1 MRLSSRRASLIAG
14 LVATAIVA
22 GSPAQ
27 AQTFVGELSGLHEV
41 PPNASPGTGTATI
54 VLNGNE
60 MSVHVIFLSLVGS
73 TTVAHIHCC
82 APAGAN
88 AGVATPLPTFP
99 GFPAGVTSGSYMQI
113 FDLALASSYSNP
125 FLTANGGD
133 PLQARDALVTA
144 MLEGNTYFN
153 LHTDEFPAGELRGQL
168 LQQTVVPEPISM
180 VLLGTGLA
188 GLGVVRRRRRIG
200 EEAAD

>member
-1 MRLSSRRASLIAG
+1 MRSSRRASLIAG
-14 LVATAIVA
+14 VVATAIVA

-27 AQTFVGELSGLHEV
+27 AQTFVGNLSGSQEV

-54 VLNGNE
+54 VLNGNL
-60 MSVHVIFLSLVGS
+60 MSVHVIFEALLGV
-73 TTVAHIHCC
+73 TTAAHIHCC
-82 APAGAN
+82 APAGVN

-99 GFPAGVTSGSYMQI
+99 GFPAGVTSGSYMQV
-113 FDLALASSYSNP
+113 FDLALASSYSAP

-133 PLQARDALVTA
+133 ALQARDALVTA
-144 MLEGNTYFN
+144 MHAGETYFN
-153 LHTDEFPAGELRGQL
+153 LHTAQFPGGELRGQL
-168 LQQTVVPEPISM
+168 SVVPEPISM

-200 EEAAD
+200 EQLAD

>member
-1 MRLSSRRASLIAG
+1 MSTSRCRTTLIAG
-14 LVATAIVA
+14 AVAAAVFA
-22 GSPAQ
+22 GSPVQ
-27 AQTFVGELSGLHEV
+27 AQTFVGELSGSQEV
-41 PPNASPGTGTATI
+41 PPNASTGTGTATI
-54 VLNGNE
+54 VINGNE
-60 MSVHVIFLSLVGS
+60 MSVHVIFEALLGL

-99 GFPAGVTSGSYMQI
+99 GFPAGVTSGSYMQV
-113 FDLALASSYSNP
+113 FNLALASSYSNP
-125 FLTANGGD
+125 FLTANNGD

-144 MLEGNTYFN
+144 MLAGNTYFN
-153 LHTDEFPAGELRGQL
+153 LHTDEFPPGELRGQL
-168 LQQTVVPEPISM
+168 IQQTVVPEPISM

-200 EEAAD
+200 EQAAD

>member
-1 MRLSSRRASLIAG
+1 MSTSRCRTTLIAG
-14 LVATAIVA
+14 AVAAAVFA
-22 GSPAQ
+22 GSPVQ
-27 AQTFVGELSGLHEV
+27 AQTFVGELSGSQEV

-54 VLNGNE
+54 VINGNE
-60 MSVHVIFLSLVGS
+60 MSVHVIFEALLGL

-99 GFPAGVTSGSYMQI
+99 GFPAGVTSGSYMQV
-113 FDLALASSYSNP
+113 FDLALASSYSGS

-144 MLEGNTYFN
+144 MLAGNTYFN
-153 LHTDEFPAGELRGQL
+153 LHTSEFPPGELRGQL
-168 LQQTVVPEPISM
+168 QTVVPEPISM

-188 GLGVVRRRRRIG
+188 GLGVVRRRRRFG
-200 EEAAD
+200 EQAAD

>member
-1 MRLSSRRASLIAG
+1 MSTSRCRTTLIAG
-14 LVATAIVA
+14 AVAAAVFA
-22 GSPAQ
+22 GSPVQ
-27 AQTFVGELSGLHEV
+27 AQTFVGELSGSQEV

-54 VLNGNE
+54 VINGNE
-60 MSVHVIFLSLVGS
+60 MSVHVIFEALLGL

-88 AGVATPLPTFP
+88 AGVATPLP
-99 GFPAGVTSGSYMQI
+99 GFPAGVTSGSYMQV
-113 FDLALASSYSNP
+113 FNLALTSSYSNS
-125 FLTANGGD
+125 FLTANNGD

-144 MLEGNTYFN
+144 MLAGNTYFN
-153 LHTDEFPAGELRGQL
+153 LHTDEFPPGELRGQL
-168 LQQTVVPEPISM
+168 IQQTVVPEPISM

-200 EEAAD
+200 EQAAD